1 MTDSRTL
8 APKPRFAEAFEKESA
23 TTLKVLRAYPIDQ
36 HSLKPHD
43 RSSSAMG
50 LAWTFVVEQTMLR
63 RALKNE
69 QMFDEKGF
77 GTPPDSWNAIV
88 DMFEK
93 GLADT
98 MAVLKDPSNQQLDGN
113 VMFFTGP
120 KQMGEVPLHEFVWFM
135 LFDQIH
141 HRGQMSVYLRLAG
154 GKVPSIYGPSA
165 DEPWR

>member
-1 MTDSRTL
+1 MADSRTL
-8 APKPRFAEAFEKESA
+8 SPKARFAEVFAKESA

-43 RSSSAMG
+43 RSNSAMG

-63 RALKNE
+63 RALKKE

-77 GTPPDSWNAIV
+77 GSPPDAWPTIV
-88 DMFEK
+88 GMFEN
-93 GLADT
+93 GLAET
-98 MAVLKDPSNQQLDGN
+98 IAVLQEPGNQQLDGT